1 MGLIF
6 ISQAVVIIECDDVDT
21 LVAQCLAFRNYSVNV
36 VVVVVVVLLLLII
49 IITLPLLFL
58 E

>member
-36 VVVVVVVLLLLII
+36 VVVVVVLLLII